1 MEKNDYL
8 DILKS
13 TDLRPKKINVEDRR
27 ETIIMEQEG
36 PEIKFHDSIIKWF
49 MEHPKP
55 TDEMVHSFAEQ
66 LGINPDELE
75 RHIYMIL
82 SEILSEGK
90 SKDFNGEYDP
100 KEIEMGIEVEFEH
113 TPNRM
118 IAEKI
123 AKDHLAEI
131 KDYYTRLKK
140 MESEAGVEES
150 EMISELFIQA
160 SEIQSMAPG
169 PRRNMQMLRLSIS
182 AELDAANLYEAFAE
196 LTDNM
201 DIRKV
206 MLEVANEEKAHIGEF
221 EFLLEHIDVDH
232 EKNEDEGEEEVKD
245 LTGLGEYPGE
255 ED

>member
-13 TDLRPKKINVEDRR
+13 TDLRPKRINVEDRR
-27 ETIIMEQEG
+27 ETIIMEQENKMDKIHS
-36 PEIKFHDSIIKWF
+36 EIIKWF
-49 MEHPKP
+49 MENPNPPDKK
-55 TDEMVHSFAEQ
+55 VHSFADQ
-66 LGINPDELE
+66 LGIAPDELE
-75 RHIYMIL
+75 GHIYMIL

-90 SKDFNGEYDP
+90 SKGFTGSYDP
-100 KEIEMGIEVEFEH
+100 KELAMGIEVELEH

-118 IAEKI
+118 VAEKI

-140 MESEAGVEES
+140 MESEAGIEES
-150 EMISELFIQA
+150 NIISELFIQA
-160 SEIQSMAPG
+160 GEIKSMAPG

-182 AELDAANLYEAFAE
+182 AELDAANLYETFAE

-206 MLEVANEEKAHIGEF
+206 MLEVANEEKAHVGEF

-232 EKNEDEGEEEVKD
+232 EKNEDEGEDEVKD